1 MTSFLTTYKDKLILL
16 VFGILATLLVI
27 GYFYIDN
34 QSSQIEKLTAKNNEL
49 TLKLSVEKANN
60 VTLSSEILSQ
70 NKEIEANKTDY
81 ESNLK
86 AYEEWQS
93 KPAEIRY
100 KTIVK
105 EIKSDDCAD
114 IKTALDELS
123 TLEF

>member
-27 GYFYIDN
+27 GSFYIDN
-34 QSSQIEKLTAKNNEL
+34 QSSQIEKLTAKNNKL

>member
-93 KPAEIRY
+93 KPAKIRY